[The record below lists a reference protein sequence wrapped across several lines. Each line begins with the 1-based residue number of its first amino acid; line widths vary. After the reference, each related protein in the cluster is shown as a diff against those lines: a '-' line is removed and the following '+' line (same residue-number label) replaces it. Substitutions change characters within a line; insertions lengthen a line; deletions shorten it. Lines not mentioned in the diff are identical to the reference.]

1 MTPASRCSCR
11 PSLTAGLAARPAG
24 HRAADRGHL
33 QRTQPL
39 VGEVVGLRSFRV
51 DEAGRPRP
59 LHSDTVWYDG
69 PNTAVCTPPTGDR
82 RLPHTVP
89 DDGCECG
96 FYAFGTREA
105 AGRTRQM
112 RYVQAVVSCWG
123 GVVAGTRGVRAQYAR
138 IDALCL
144 PPTPRRRSAVASRS
158 ATPRRDCS
166 PTPRPWWPSIRSAR
180 RPATAGG
187 AAVPLAVGC
196 ARSGRGR
203 GIGDGPGFGVLPYSL
218 LRSVQ
223 PLFELWLGVTVLA
236 VVASGWPLVGS
247 RGVGHRA
254 AAYVVAGVAAWLVAP
269 VFGLWGWLLRLP
281 LLRGLLVTGLG
292 LAAGLIPHH
301 FPVVPEPK
309 RRTFRGVA
317 S

>member
-1 MTPASRCSCR
+1 MATFSG
-11 PSLTAGLAARPAG
+11 TE
-24 HRAADRGHL
+24 
-33 QRTQPL
+33 PL

-51 DEAGRPRP
+51 DEAGRLLP

-82 RLPHTVP
+82 RLPHAVP

-123 GVVAGTRGVRAQYAR
+123 GVVAGTRGVRAQHAR
-138 IDALCL
+138 IDALWL
-144 PPTPRRRSAVASRS
+144 APDAPPSLRSRVAQRY
-158 ATPRRDCS
+158 P
-166 PTPRPWWPSIRSAR
+166 SAR
-180 RPATAGG
+180 LFADAEAMVAEHPLSPLPCYRRPEPPSRWRSVAHAAGAAGG
-187 AAVPLAVGC
+187 SVTVL
-196 ARSGRGR
+196 
-203 GIGDGPGFGVLPYSL
+203 GFGVLPYSL

-236 VVASGWPLVGS
+236 VVASGWLLVGS